1 VVGLKFGRKTMR
13 KNALSPFFLSFNF
26 KLFASVFSVFLF
38 VSFVQSVLCS
48 SPVWFSEGVYA
59 RYEFKTSL
67 IWFYNDTYERSYSHV
82 AYEWRCVSLEGD
94 VAGLNVSVTFDHT
107 VQIST
112 LVYVNTEDRNV
123 TLLDGSYLGKTWL
136 WLPASPRQN
145 ETILLTDSKTAK
157 IRIEGW
163 MATPQGAQKSFYAI
177 NYPIGGGYDLD
188 TGVLITSSF
197 REEPTLRPL
206 NIRDL
211 GLSGSTSFVATNID
225 LGPREWLMDLLSAI
239 PYTLPFIAFIVT
251 FAFLLYKKQ
260 QKKKRKTALKAK
272 QHKLPPK

>member
-1 VVGLKFGRKTMR
+1 MVGLKFGRKTMR

-38 VSFVQSVLCS
+38 VSFVQAGLCS

-59 RYEFKTSL
+59 RYEFKTSFIL
-67 IWFYNDTYERSYSHV
+67 FYNGTHERSYSHV

-94 VAGLNVSVTFDHT
+94 VARLNVSVTFDRT

-123 TLLDGSYLGKTWL
+123 TSLDGTYLGKTWL

-145 ETILLTDSKTAK
+145 ETILLTDSKTTK
-157 IRIEGW
+157 ICIGGW
-163 MATPQGAQKSFYAI
+163 MATPQGAQKCFIAQNVSL
-177 NYPIGGGYDLD
+177 GGGYDLD
-188 TGVLITSSF
+188 TGVVISPSF
-197 REEPTLRPL
+197 REEPALRAL

-211 GLSGSTSFVATNID
+211 GGGSASFVATNID

-251 FAFLLYKKQ
+251 FAFLLHKRQK
-260 QKKKRKTALKAK
+260 KKKRKTALKAK
-272 QHKLPPK
+272 QHKRPPN